1 MVELLLNRLNVINVA
16 SPYLTA
22 LHHETGFTVLLAILE
37 GNHLVYIDKRV
48 TDRGYW
54 IYIYNWKI

>member
-1 MVELLLNRLNVINVA
+1 MAELLLNRLNVINVA

-37 GNHLVYIDKRV
+37 GNHLVYIDKRI
-48 TDRGYW
+48 TAEGH
-54 IYIYNWKI
+54 